1 MALSSQ
7 ITRAVMPDKPPVGKQ
22 AIDGYGIAEFILP
35 TEDDERRQLAIGLCS
50 VAIRHRCDAGEP
62 EQGDPCTNRNHAR
75 DAEAARKALILAG
88 LAPDPYP
95 SVDRERKIAPG
106 PPKPTAEFTRAQRQR
121 EQAAAEG
128 HILRPD
134 WSWQDDGACR
144 GEDPEL
150 FIAPD
155 GERQAEREVRE
166 KKAKAICDGCTVR
179 SACLD
184 AAIKWRAVGVWGG
197 LGDDER
203 AAERR
208 RRMRRANA
216 A

>member
-7 ITRAVMPDKPPVGKQ
+7 ITRATLMDKPPVGKQ

-35 TEDDERRQLAIGLCS
+35 TEDDERRQLAVGLCS
-50 VAIRHRCDAGEP
+50 VAIRHRCNAGEP
-62 EQGDPCTNRNHAR
+62 NEGDPCTNRNHAR
-75 DAEAARKALILAG
+75 DAKAAREALILAG

-95 SVDRERKIAPG
+95 SIDRERKISPVAS
-106 PPKPTAEFTRAQRQR
+106 KPTAEFARAQKER
-121 EQAAAEG
+121 EQTAAEG
-128 HILRPD
+128 HVPRPD

-144 GEDPEL
+144 GEDPQL

-166 KKAKAICDGCTVR
+166 TKAKAICSGCPVR

-203 AAERR
+203 VTVRR
-208 RRMRRANA
+208 RRSRQGRAA
-216 A
+216 